1 MQIDKR
7 KKERRTKSRNDATAA
22 IALASAVGTR
32 FAIFFS
38 LFCHL
43 TAFFG
48 PLEAKRMDKFQTVE
62 IW

>member
-32 FAIFFS
+32 FAIFF
-38 LFCHL
+38 LFRHL

-48 PLEAKRMDKFQTVE
+48 PLEAKRMDMFQTVE